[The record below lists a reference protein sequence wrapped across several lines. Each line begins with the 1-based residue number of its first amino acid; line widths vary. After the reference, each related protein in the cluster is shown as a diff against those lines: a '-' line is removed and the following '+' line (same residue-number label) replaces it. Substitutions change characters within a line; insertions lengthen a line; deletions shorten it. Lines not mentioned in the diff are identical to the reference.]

1 MQTVGARLMVEI
13 GKTYT
18 LTLASRETVK
28 VVFKEAHWTP
38 NGDIFEIEVNGVLKI
53 GFSLND
59 VIGDFLL

>member
-18 LTLASRETVK
+18 LTLASLEKVK

-53 GFSLND
+53 GFNLND